1 LTGTYHAYERGL
13 EFIDYIAHKKEDR
26 SKVYWQQALI
36 EMLGMSWNNQHYAVG
51 YVPQLPEKFDI
62 GFNYE
67 VGSKWP
73 NKGMGKTLW
82 TALERRLS
90 DKGFSISWQE
100 GKNNLYD
107 YMDWIGSCRML
118 ITNDS
123 LGMHLAFAFNKKSIC
138 LFGPTDSSEVYFYPG
153 STLIVS
159 AIECSQMP
167 CMKPQCVTV

>member
-1 LTGTYHAYERGL
+1 
-13 EFIDYIAHKKEDR
+13 
-26 SKVYWQQALI
+26 
-36 EMLGMSWNNQHYAVG
+36 
-51 YVPQLPEKFDI
+51 
-62 GFNYE
+62 
-67 VGSKWP
+67 
-73 NKGMGKTLW
+73 
-82 TALERRLS
+82 LS

-167 CMKPQCVTV
+167 CMKPQCVTGLNCMQYFDLTAIETAVIKLMEDGQS

>member
-1 LTGTYHAYERGL
+1 MREKFDVLINLEKIPGLCALSDMIDAWVKYGFRFDSLTGTYHAYERGL

-118 ITNDS
+118 IT
-123 LGMHLAFAFNKKSIC
+123 M
-138 LFGPTDSSEVYFYPG
+138 
-153 STLIVS
+153 IVL
-159 AIECSQMP
+159 EC
-167 CMKPQCVTV
+167 T